1 MTLYYSVWI
10 LLCLKVKIH
19 CAGNIVLAKLSSIM
33 SRIWGRICSH
43 GCSHSQNHT
52 AGMIWRDTVPNRGDT
67 DKNHHGTT
75 FLMPVSVPHHLSRK
89 FCVSCTWA
97 LQCCQNIT
105 FPTPLLFTFCIHS
118 FIHSF
123 IHGNTQ
129 VFHKVLYAVSNA
141 LQCPILWSGYHWHY
155 SITVILSFPLQISY
169 MKRMLTHSFVN
180 VFTVTSPYCNTT

>member
-19 CAGNIVLAKLSSIM
+19 CAGNIILAKLSSIM

-52 AGMIWRDTVPNRGDT
+52 AGMIWRDTVPNRGDR

-75 FLMPVSVPHHLSRK
+75 FSMSVSVPHHLSWK

-97 LQCCQNIT
+97 LHCCQNIT

-118 FIHSF
+118 HIHSF
-123 IHGNTQ
+123 MERHRYPTKFCMQSQMLCNVQ
-129 VFHKVLYAVSNA
+129 FCEAD
-141 LQCPILWSGYHWHY
+141 
-155 SITVILSFPLQISY
+155 ITVTILSQWSY
-169 MKRMLTHSFVN
+169 HFHCRKHTWNACRHIYL
-180 VFTVTSPYCNTT
+180 